1 MNMYEMIET
10 YGKGRGEGKMWESVA
25 VISDAVEKDMDA
37 EAKKHLMRKVYCVMS
52 GGHYNEEFAHE
63 DVAKMHYKD
72 ANGKV
77 HKAPFLTE
85 EKVASVYEKVKANIP
100 AYNMWDF
107 YVVMNM
113 VIADNANML
122 ALWFPDATET
132 QKEKHYIELALNW
145 LNDDDNPY
153 GKEKAWKYLNG

>member
-37 EAKKHLMRKVYCVMS
+37 EAKKRLMRKVYCVMS

>member
-1 MNMYEMIET
+1 MIET

-37 EAKKHLMRKVYCVMS
+37 EAKKRLMRKVYCVMS
-52 GGHYNEEFAHE
+52 GGHYNEDFAKE

-72 ANGKV
+72 SNGKT
-77 HKAPFLTE
+77 HHAPYFTD
-85 EKVASVYEKVKANIP
+85 EKVASVYEKVKGNIS

-113 VIADNANML
+113 VVSDYTNL
-122 ALWFPDATET
+122 LSLWHPDASET
-132 QKEKHYIELALNW
+132 TREKHYIELALNW

-153 GKEKAWKYLNG
+153 GKEKAWKYFNK

>member
-1 MNMYEMIET
+1 MIET

-52 GGHYNEEFAHE
+52 GGHYNEEFTHE

-72 ANGKV
+72 ANGKA

>member
-1 MNMYEMIET
+1 MYEMIET

-72 ANGKV
+72 ASGKV

-153 GKEKAWKYLNG
+153 GKEKAWKYFNG

>member
-72 ANGKV
+72 ASGKV

-153 GKEKAWKYLNG
+153 GKEKAWKYFNG

>member
-1 MNMYEMIET
+1 MIET

-37 EAKKHLMRKVYCVMS
+37 EAKKRLMRKVYCVMS

-72 ANGKV
+72 ANGKE
-77 HKAPFLTE
+77 HKGPFLTE
-85 EKVASVYEKVKANIP
+85 EKVASVYEKVKGNIP

-113 VIADNANML
+113 VIADNKEKL
-122 ALWFPDATET
+122 SRWFPDASEAT
-132 QKEKHYIELALNW
+132 QEKHYIEEALNW

-153 GKEKAWKYLNG
+153 GKEKPWKYLNG

>member
-1 MNMYEMIET
+1 MTMYEMIET

-37 EAKKHLMRKVYCVMS
+37 DAKKHLMRKIYCVMS
-52 GGHYNEEFAHE
+52 GGHYNEDFARE

-77 HKAPFLTE
+77 HKAPYLTD
-85 EKVASVYEKVKANIP
+85 EKVASVYEKVKGNIQ

-113 VIADNANML
+113 VIADNANLLTM
-122 ALWFPDATET
+122 WYPDASEATM
-132 QKEKHYIELALNW
+132 EKHYIELALNW

-153 GKEKAWKYLNG
+153 GKEKIWKYLNG